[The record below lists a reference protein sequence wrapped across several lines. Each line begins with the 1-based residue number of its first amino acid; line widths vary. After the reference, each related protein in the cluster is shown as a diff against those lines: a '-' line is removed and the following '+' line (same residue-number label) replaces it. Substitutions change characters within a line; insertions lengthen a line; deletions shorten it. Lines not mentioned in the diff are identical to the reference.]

1 MPGSEYVYGTSK
13 ILVNFLFGFER
24 SCKNMLDSGF
34 TYIIVSTINYTYKG
48 YKLTKQYTNKRY
60 IER

>member
-1 MPGSEYVYGTSK
+1 MLGSEYVYGTSK

-34 TYIIVSTINYTYKG
+34 PYFIVSTG
-48 YKLTKQYTNKRY
+48 SPLLTMLTWDKN
-60 IER
+60 